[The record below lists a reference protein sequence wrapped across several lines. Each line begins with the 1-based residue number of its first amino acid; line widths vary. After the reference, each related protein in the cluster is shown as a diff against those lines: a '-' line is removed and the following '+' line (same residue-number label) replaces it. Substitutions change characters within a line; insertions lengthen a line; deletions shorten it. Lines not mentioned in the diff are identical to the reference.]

1 MKLCQ
6 SLKYLVKKRDIMLEI
21 NFLESVTERDV
32 DLLIL
37 EELSVSEQFRKMFS
51 TVVFCKTVYKAYIG
65 AWHSVCSDNLG
76 ESDLLFIFE
85 AMNGLETAILI
96 ENKIDATPMPEQG
109 GRYHQRGEAGIKN
122 RLWESFK
129 TCIMAPEKY
138 LGSVKDSGSYDA
150 KISYEEIYDY
160 FASKGNNDPRSAY
173 KANVLIEGIEK
184 NRRGYQPVDNERVT
198 CFVKQYFEYANEKYP
213 ELKMQEVKPR
223 QAGSSWI
230 DFYSYVLPPGREVT
244 LAHQLTNGE
253 VKLFFKEKGN
263 DLEGIR
269 AKYQG
274 SLSGR
279 MSIKK
284 AGQSA
289 AILMKVGEISPLEKN
304 FDEVKDIIDSA
315 LDCLSQLSLL
325 YEKNGGI

>member
-1 MKLCQ
+1 
-6 SLKYLVKKRDIMLEI
+6 MLLM

-37 EELSVSEQFRKMFS
+37 EELSVSEEFRKMFS
-51 TVVFCKTVYKAYIG
+51 TLVFGETVYKAHIG

-96 ENKIDATPMPEQG
+96 ENKIDASPMPEQG
-109 GRYHQRGEAGIKN
+109 GRYRQRGEEGIKN
-122 RLWESFK
+122 GLWEDFK
-129 TCIMAPEKY
+129 TCLVAPKRY
-138 LGSVKDSGSYDA
+138 FGSVKDSGLYDVNV
-150 KISYEEIYDY
+150 SYEEIHSY
-160 FASKGNNDPRSAY
+160 FALEGNNDNRSAY
-173 KANVLIEGIEK
+173 KANVLLEGIEK
-184 NRRGYQPVDNERVT
+184 NRRGYQPIEDERVT
-198 CFVKQYFEYANEKYP
+198 TFVKQYSDYANEKYP
-213 ELKMQEVKPR
+213 ALKMQEAKPR

-230 DFYSYVLPPGREVT
+230 EFYPDVLPPGREVV

-253 VKLFFKEKGN
+253 VKLMFKEKAN
-263 DLEGIR
+263 DLELIHT
-269 AKYQG
+269 KYKS

-289 AILMKVGEISPLEKN
+289 AIFMKVAKISPLEKN
-304 FDEVKDIIDSA
+304 FDEVKEIIDSA
-315 LDCLSQLSLL
+315 LDCLSQLSAV
-325 YEKNGGI
+325 YEENGSIK

>member
-1 MKLCQ
+1 
-6 SLKYLVKKRDIMLEI
+6 MLEI
-21 NFLESVTERDV
+21 NFLELVTERDV

-37 EELSVSEQFRKMFS
+37 EELSVSEDFRKRFS
-51 TVVFCKTVYKAYIG
+51 ALVFGETVYKAYIG

-76 ESDLLFIFE
+76 ESDLLFIFK
-85 AMNGLETAILI
+85 AMDDLETAILI
-96 ENKIDATPMPEQG
+96 ENKIDAPPMSEQG
-109 GRYHQRGEAGIKN
+109 IRYRQRGEAGIN
-122 RLWESFK
+122 NGLWESFK
-129 TCIMAPEKY
+129 TCIIAPEKY
-138 LGSVKDSGSYDA
+138 LDFVKHSRLYDA
-150 KISYEEIYDY
+150 NITYEEICDY
-160 FASKGNNDPRSAY
+160 FTSKGDSDNRSAY
-173 KANVLIEGIEK
+173 KANVLLEGIEK
-184 NRRGYQPVDNERVT
+184 NRRGYQPVENERVT
-198 CFVKQYFEYANEKYP
+198 TFVKQYFEYANEKYP

-230 DFYSYVLPPGREVT
+230 DFYSDVLPPGREVT

-253 VKLFFKEKGN
+253 LKLLFKEKGH
-263 DLEGIR
+263 DLETIR

-274 SLSGR
+274 GLSGR

-289 AILMKVGEISPLEKN
+289 AILMKVEKISPLEKT